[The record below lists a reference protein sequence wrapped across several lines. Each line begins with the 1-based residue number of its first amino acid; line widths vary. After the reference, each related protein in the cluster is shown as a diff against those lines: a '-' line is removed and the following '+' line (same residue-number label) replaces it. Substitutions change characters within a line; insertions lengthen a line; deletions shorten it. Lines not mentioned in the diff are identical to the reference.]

1 MFHRDA
7 LLFDDGRNCS
17 TGMNRIES
25 FSVLYSIPLFALL
38 CAGHSLHSAYQVPS
52 RKREGRRRPFHPDI
66 LLQVIVPTTN
76 ESIIRLWRG
85 VDNLDQWIT
94 ALFKFW
100 LYALFVYLIYRIRHG
115 S

>member
-1 MFHRDA
+1 
-7 LLFDDGRNCS
+7 
-17 TGMNRIES
+17 MNRIEIL
-25 FSVLYSIPLFALL
+25 SVLYGIPLFALL
-38 CAGHSLHSAYQVPS
+38 YAGHSLHSAYQVPS

-100 LYALFVYLIYRIRHG
+100 LYALFK
-115 S
+115 